1 MSKILTIDLILE
13 IANNNNPKNI
23 RALNLWENKLSD
35 ISILS
40 EFSSLEIISLSV
52 NQIKDISAF
61 KKLKNVRELY
71 LKDNEISDINQIE
84 NLKNS
89 KKLEKLLLKHNPI
102 TNIIN
107 YRQKILEIL
116 PQLKKLDDIEVKQ
129 SKINNNNN
137 FNSPLAKKDS
147 GQNNI
152 NNNYNI

>member
-13 IANNNNPKNI
+13 KANNNNPKNI

-84 NLKNS
+84 NLKNC
-89 KKLEKLLLKHNPI
+89 KKLEKLVLKDNPI

-129 SKINNNNN
+129 LKVNNNNN
-137 FNSPLAKKDS
+137 FNS
-147 GQNNI
+147 
-152 NNNYNI
+152 